1 MPADRLRD
9 LLTHRSRGKHRKTV
23 RWPDQMADDDEDASF
38 RIGRPRQLEIVHL
51 VPGLGPGPHEE
62 SENGQAGHCTSFAE
76 AVRAEHSAE
85 QRFVQR
91 MHQGGGHTL

>member
-1 MPADRLRD
+1 VPTDRLRD
-9 LLTHRSRGKHRKTV
+9 LLTNCTRGKHRKTV

-51 VPGLGPGPHEE
+51 VSGLGPGPPEE

-76 AVRAEHSAE
+76 AVRAEHCAE
-85 QRFVQR
+85 QKFVHR
-91 MHQGGGHTL
+91 VHEVGGHTL